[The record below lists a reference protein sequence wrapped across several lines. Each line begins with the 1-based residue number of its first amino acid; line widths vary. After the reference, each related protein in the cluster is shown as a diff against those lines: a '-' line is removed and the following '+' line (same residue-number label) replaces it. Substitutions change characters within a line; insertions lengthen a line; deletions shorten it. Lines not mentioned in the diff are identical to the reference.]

1 MPDVVIPV
9 EKWTGKI
16 KEVKLGAGGR
26 KEVVVGGQTT
36 LPFLTF
42 EGAIPHPPKVAIE
55 VHDKEP
61 AGWPAPLLSAWG
73 DAVKDPA
80 SWAKKA
86 AELGADI
93 ICLKLLSAHPEG
105 GDTGAAEAKATVDKV
120 LSAVDLPLIIIG
132 PGVAEKDN
140 VVLTAASDAARGQRV
155 ALGNCEEKNYRTVAA
170 VCISDGHVAIAKT
183 PLDINLCKQLNIMLS
198 DIGVPPTS
206 VLMDPDTGALGYGIE
221 YGYSINE
228 RLRLAALGGDAMTA
242 FPIINHAG
250 GETWRQKEA
259 RAAEGTPAAWGDQ
272 AERAVI
278 WEAVTASSVVN
289 AGCDIV
295 VMAHPK
301 AIERVKATI
310 VKLMGK

>member
-26 KEVVVGGQTT
+26 KEVVVGGETT

-42 EGAIPHPPKVAIE
+42 EGSIPNPPKVAIE

-86 AELGADI
+86 AEFGADI

>member
-1 MPDVVIPV
+1 MPDVEIPV

-16 KEVKLGAGGR
+16 KEVKLGGGGR

-42 EGAIPHPPKVAIE
+42 EGAIPNPPKIAIE
-55 VHDKEP
+55 IHDKEP

-86 AELGADI
+86 AEFGADI

-105 GDTGAAEAKATVDKV
+105 GNTGAAEAKASVDKV
-120 LSAVDLPLIIIG
+120 LSAVDLPLIIVG

-140 VVLTAASDAARGQRV
+140 EVLTAASEAARGQRV

-170 VCISDGHVAIAKT
+170 VCISDSHVAIAKT

-198 DIGVPPTS
+198 DIGVPPES
-206 VLMDPDTGALGYGIE
+206 ILMDPDTGALGYGIE

-228 RLRLAALGGDAMTA
+228 RLRLAALGGDAMTS
-242 FPIINHAG
+242 FPILNHAG

-259 RAAEGTPAAWGDQ
+259 RAAEGVPDAWGDL
-272 AERAVI
+272 AERSVI

-301 AIERVKATI
+301 AVERVKATI
-310 VKLMGK
+310 DKLMGK